1 MNRMKKLLYLFFISF
16 CLLSCKN
23 KAADFNNNLVNI
35 QRSVLKEVQVFGKEM
50 TEPNDSLAAHR
61 IQPRSEEIALFIDDK
76 IKEAQKLTAPSDG
89 ESLKN
94 AIIMQLQF
102 EKDIV
107 GKIGRLTQQSIP
119 NEERL
124 QIETDLLSSQNR
136 AQSLED
142 SIRIAQEVFAKQYK
156 FKLE

>member
-1 MNRMKKLLYLFFISF
+1 MKRLLCLFFISF

-23 KAADFNNNLVNI
+23 EAADFNNKLVNI

-50 TEPNDSLAAHR
+50 TEPNDSLAAHH
-61 IQPRSEEIALFIDDK
+61 IQPRAEKIALFIDDK
-76 IKEAQKLTAPSDG
+76 IEEAQKLNVPSGG
-89 ESLKN
+89 ENLKN

-107 GKIGRLTQQSIP
+107 GEIDRLTQQSIP

-124 QIETDLLSSQNR
+124 QIETDLLSSQHR
-136 AQSLED
+136 AQSLEG
-142 SIRIAQEVFAKQYK
+142 SIRIAQEVFAKQHK
-156 FKLE
+156 IKLE